1 MAGRLDG
8 LRVAA
13 LMTNG
18 FEQVEL
24 TEPMQ
29 ALREEGAA
37 VKIVA
42 PVEGQV
48 QGMHSAD
55 KADAFPVDLRIEQVS
70 SGDFDALLLPGGVY
84 NADKLRM
91 NRASVD
97 FVRTMYDEGKPLAV
111 ICHAPWMLVE
121 ADLVRGRRLTSY
133 PSLETDIRN
142 AGGDWVDEEVVT
154 DQGLVTSRRPADIPA
169 FNAKMIEEFAEGTHN
184 RRARSRAV
192 SRATPAR
199 SAGSP
204 D

>member
-1 MAGRLDG
+1 MTGRLDG

-29 ALREEGAA
+29 ALRDEGAT

-48 QGMHSAD
+48 QGFHSTD
-55 KADAFPVDLRIEQVS
+55 KADAFAVDVELDAAATT
-70 SGDFDALLLPGGVY
+70 DFDALLLPGGVY

-91 NRASVD
+91 NERAVE
-97 FVRTMYDEGKPLAV
+97 FVRKIYDEAKPLAV

-142 AGGDWVDEEVVT
+142 AGGEWADEEVVT

-169 FNAKMIEEFAEGTHN
+169 FNAKMIEEFAEGVHAKRFTSTGIGAGAAAE
-184 RRARSRAV
+184 RSSRA
-192 SRATPAR
+192 
-199 SAGSP
+199 
-204 D
+204 

>member
-1 MAGRLDG
+1 MAGNLDG

-29 ALREEGAA
+29 ALRDAGAT

-42 PVEGQV
+42 LKAGTV
-48 QGMHSAD
+48 QGMHSAE
-55 KADAFPVDLRIEQVS
+55 KADTFRVDVTLDGTQTTE
-70 SGDFDALLLPGGVY
+70 FDALLLPGGVY

-91 NRASVD
+91 DAHAVD
-97 FVRTMYDEGKPLAV
+97 FVRKMYNEGKPLAV

-154 DQGLVTSRRPADIPA
+154 DQGLVTSRRPSDIPA
-169 FNAKMIEEFAEGTHN
+169 FNAKMIEEFAEGVH
-184 RRARSRAV
+184 AERSTTSGV
-192 SRATPAR
+192 PSRVTAER
-199 SAGSP
+199 SSRS
-204 D
+204 

>member
-169 FNAKMIEEFAEGTHN
+169 FNAKMIEEFAEGTH
-184 RRARSRAV
+184 AT
-192 SRATPAR
+192 RAT
-199 SAGSP
+199 SSGVGSP
-204 D
+204 AAAERSTRS